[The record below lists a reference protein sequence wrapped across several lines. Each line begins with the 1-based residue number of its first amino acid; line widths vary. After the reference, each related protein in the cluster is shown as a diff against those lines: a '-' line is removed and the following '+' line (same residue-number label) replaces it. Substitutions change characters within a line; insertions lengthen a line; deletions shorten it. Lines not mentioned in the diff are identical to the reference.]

1 MNLSIPQIF
10 DQSMNRLAFLENAS
24 SVGYELP
31 LNGLW
36 TASFSLP
43 ADDTKNDY
51 CLPLN
56 YVEIYDGDTRIDLFR
71 IIGEDLTRSN
81 EAHRVYSC
89 EHVLATLLND
99 ILFRY
104 HQIGGTDV
112 KTAQVLEYILE
123 HQTVQN
129 WKLDRCD
136 FTRKFEYSFENSNLL
151 AALIAVPNCF
161 DVEYE
166 WRWDTTVYPWK
177 LSLLTPNESLQ
188 AEIRYRKNLKGI
200 KKTTDASR
208 IVNRVYPLGY
218 GEGVNQL
225 GIESVNDGVPYVE
238 DLDSQRAYGLI
249 STILVDGRYEVAEN
263 LKGYALQVLEQLAKP
278 YISYEVEALDLFRLE
293 REDFYRLWP
302 GRLTR
307 VIDEVDRLTVRT
319 RIVNVSKSD
328 LRGDPGTITVTL
340 ANKDQDIA
348 GSISDLQN
356 RAIINETYA
365 QGATNLMIQNFADN
379 ADPNHAASLL
389 VWVPQ
394 SAVRI
399 NKMVLSVSFEAFR
412 GYSKAVSSTKID
424 LTTTNEGGGTTS
436 GSSSTSS
443 VTSSATSLPAKNIS
457 PGNDGLN
464 NAVHN
469 HGIDTKGY
477 RIALC
482 NWDNEVVDNT
492 GFVPSGAHDHG
503 DHAHTVDFAH
513 THTLPKHSHD
523 ITMPEHSH
531 DMTYGI
537 YEGDTAESATIKV
550 DGSELPTPEDWSDIN
565 IIDYLDADD
574 SGRIYRDT
582 WHKIEILPA
591 KQSRIVA
598 ALFTQ
603 LFTQS
608 RGGGDY

>member
-1 MNLSIPQIF
+1 MNTSIPQIF
-10 DQSMNRLAFLENAS
+10 NPQMQRLAWLENAS

-43 ADDTKNDY
+43 ADDPKNDY

-71 IIGEDLTRSN
+71 IIGEDLSRSD
-81 EAHRVYSC
+81 EAYKVYSC

-99 ILFRY
+99 VLFRY

-112 KTAQVLEYILE
+112 KTSQVLEYILD
-123 HQTVQN
+123 HQTMQN
-129 WKLDRCD
+129 WTLGQCD
-136 FTRKFEYSFENSNLL
+136 FTRKFEYNFENSNLL
-151 AALIAVPNCF
+151 AALFAVPNCF

-166 WRWDTTVYPWK
+166 WHWNTTVYPWK
-177 LSLLTPNESLQ
+177 LDLLEPNEALQ
-188 AEIRYRKNLKGI
+188 AEIRYRKNLMGI
-200 KKTTDASR
+200 KKVTDASK
-208 IVNRVYPLGY
+208 IVNRVYALGY

-225 GIESVNDGVPYVE
+225 GIESVNNGSPYVE

-263 LKGYALQVLEQLAKP
+263 LKGYAEQILEQSSRP

-302 GRLTR
+302 GRLVR
-307 VIDEVDRLTVRT
+307 VIDEADRLTIRT
-319 RIVNVSKSD
+319 RIVNVSKSE
-328 LRGDPGTITVTL
+328 LRDDPGSITVTL

-356 RAIINETYA
+356 RALINETYA
-365 QGATNLMIQNFADN
+365 QGATNLMVQNFADD
-379 ADPNHAASLL
+379 ADTTHAASLL
-389 VWVPQ
+389 VWVPE

-399 NKMVLSVSFEAFR
+399 NKMVLSVNFEPFR
-412 GYSKAVSSTKID
+412 GYSKAVSNTTIN
-424 LTTTNEGGGTTS
+424 LTTTNSGGGSTS
-436 GSSSTSS
+436 GQSS
-443 VTSSATSLPAKNIS
+443 TSSATSSSTSLLPQNML
-457 PGNDGLN
+457 PGDDGLED
-464 NAVHN
+464 AVHN

-482 NWDNEVVDNT
+482 DWNNNIVDNT
-492 GFVPSGAHDHG
+492 GFVASGAHIHG
-503 DHAHTVDFAH
+503 AHSHTVNFAH
-513 THTLPKHSHD
+513 THSLPDHTHS
-523 ITMPEHSH
+523 ITMPSH
-531 DMTYGI
+531 THNMEYGI
-537 YEGDTAESATIKV
+537 YEGSTANSATVIV
-550 DGSELPTPEDWSDIN
+550 DGNEMPEPTNWNDIN
-565 IIDYLDADD
+565 IIDYLSKDD
-574 SGRIYRDT
+574 SGRINRDT
-582 WHKIEILPA
+582 WHKIEILPDT
-591 KQSRIVA
+591 QSRIVA

-603 LFTQS
+603 LFTNS